1 MSKPVPADST
11 LNQMIQTFADW
22 TLTRSKLAEQRANL
36 QTLLREF
43 ALGYGGKI
51 ASADGA
57 IELTLMDGRTVL
69 MDADDRILGEFWTV
83 PEGVREA
90 VAAAGLRLEPGLP
103 YLKVTDKR
111 QPSG

>member
-1 MSKPVPADST
+1 MSKAGPGSL

-22 TLTRSKLAEQRANL
+22 TLTRSKLADL
-36 QTLLREF
+36 QTLLRAH

-57 IELTLMDGRTVL
+57 IELTVMDGRTVL